1 MNSIDNKTQS
11 AVRKEEVAP
20 PRPISYREPVI
31 DYSDSVRPEY
41 QEEETEKS
49 VKREEST
56 GDKIKRS
63 FDRYVDKIKDF
74 FR

>member
-1 MNSIDNKTQS
+1 LYATAGLVMNSDNKTQS

-31 DYSDSVRPEY
+31 DYSDSVRQNIKKKKLKKISE
-41 QEEETEKS
+41 
-49 VKREEST
+49 EEST

-63 FDRYVDKIKDF
+63 F
-74 FR
+74 